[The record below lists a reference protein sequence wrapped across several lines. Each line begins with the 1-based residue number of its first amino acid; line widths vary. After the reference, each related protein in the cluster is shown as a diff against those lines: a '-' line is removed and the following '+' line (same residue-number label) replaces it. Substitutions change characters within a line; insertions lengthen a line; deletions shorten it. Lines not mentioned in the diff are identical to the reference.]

1 MDFDCIAL
9 KDLSNVVS
17 YARFFDVPLH
27 KLLIRQGN
35 KSLTNPAVMLHIL

>member
-1 MDFDCIAL
+1 MAL
-9 KDLSNVVS
+9 KDLSNVIS

-27 KLLIRQGN
+27 KLSNSQGN